1 MNTNEFLKNF
11 ADIFDDTD
19 ISEFSQETE
28 FRNLDEWSSLHALAA
43 LNMIEI
49 KYSIKLDPSEMKGT
63 NTIQEL
69 YNLVISK
76 LKDNG

>member
-19 ISEFSQETE
+19 ISEFSLEME
-28 FRNLDEWSSLHALAA
+28 FRDLDEWSSLHALAA

-49 KYSIKLDPSEMKGT
+49 KYSIKLDPSEMKET